1 MLETNLSIIASV
13 LTILVSV
20 FSIFIKQHSNNTN
33 QNIKGNN
40 NYANSQQNI
49 TYTENNTYNDINN
62 LVKSQDNETEI
73 MTSLFF
79 CAALLVSITIF
90 IKYNYWIISFSC
102 VFTLVVC
109 IFICKNLTKYNLSM
123 KSFLFYTIKYSL
135 ISIVLLTGLLYNSP
149 LVSNLE
155 KILPSIDKSNSI
167 HFVNSIITMSKS
179 TFLYFKKL
187 GFPSYDSFVIIFRF
201 LSLVI
206 IYITFYHDMKK
217 KSFLNTTL
225 KLYKDKLSLFLSYL
239 YLIILLCIIL
249 YLMHFEYFQGYT
261 RGILNQLFD
270 WFNIP
275 HK

>member
-13 LTILVSV
+13 STILVSV
-20 FSIFIKQHSNNTN
+20 FSIFIKQHSNNIN
-33 QNIKGNN
+33 QNIKGDN
-40 NYANSQQNI
+40 NYANSQQSI

-109 IFICKNLTKYNLSM
+109 IFIFKNLTKYNLSM

-155 KILPSIDKSNSI
+155 KILPSIDKSNST

-179 TFLYFKKL
+179 TFLHFKKL

-217 KSFLNTTL
+217 KSFLTATL

>member
-1 MLETNLSIIASV
+1 MLESNLSIIASV
-13 LTILVSV
+13 STILVSV
-20 FSIFIKQHSNNTN
+20 LSIFIKQHSNNTN
-33 QNIKGNN
+33 QNIKGDN
-40 NYANSQQNI
+40 NYANSQQSI
-49 TYTENNTYNDINN
+49 TYTENNTYNDINH

-79 CAALLVSITIF
+79 GAALLVSITIF

-102 VFTLVVC
+102 LLTLVVC

-155 KILPSIDKSNSI
+155 KILPSIDKSNFI
-167 HFVNSIITMSKS
+167 NFVNSIITMSKS

-217 KSFLNTTL
+217 KSFLTTTL
-225 KLYKDKLSLFLSYL
+225 KLYKDKWSLFFSYIS
-239 YLIILLCIIL
+239 LIILLCIVL
-249 YLMHFEYFQGYT
+249 YLMHFEYFQLFS
-261 RGILNQLFD
+261 RGILNPLFD
-270 WFNIP
+270 WLNVP

>member
-1 MLETNLSIIASV
+1 MLESNLSIIASV
-13 LTILVSV
+13 STILVSV
-20 FSIFIKQHSNNTN
+20 LSIFIKQHSNNTN
-33 QNIKGNN
+33 QNIKGDN
-40 NYANSQQNI
+40 NYANSQQSI

-79 CAALLVSITIF
+79 GAALLVSITIF

-102 VFTLVVC
+102 LLTLVVC

-217 KSFLNTTL
+217 KSFLTTTL
-225 KLYKDKLSLFLSYL
+225 KLYKDKWSLFFSYTS
-239 YLIILLCIIL
+239 LIILLCIVL
-249 YLMHFEYFQGYT
+249 YLMHFEYFQLFS
-261 RGILNQLFD
+261 RGILNPLFD
-270 WFNIP
+270 WLNVP